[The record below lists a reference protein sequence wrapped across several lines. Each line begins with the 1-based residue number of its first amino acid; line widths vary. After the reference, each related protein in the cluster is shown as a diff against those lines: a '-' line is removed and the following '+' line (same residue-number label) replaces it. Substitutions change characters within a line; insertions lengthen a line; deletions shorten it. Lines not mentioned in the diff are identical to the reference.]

1 MKNNSQ
7 LSTLNS
13 QLFRTFVPEISI
25 TNEESIDNRVDFG
38 TVVEFL
44 QLLQPTAEID

>member
-13 QLFRTFVPEISI
+13 QLFCTFAAEISVK
-25 TNEESIDNRVDFG
+25 NEESINNRVDFG
-38 TVVEFL
+38 TVVKFL
-44 QLLQPTAEID
+44 QLLQQTAEIN